1 MTEAGVVV
9 LSYLC
14 AVVVFWGEGIFSVK
28 LTYDPFQEVD
38 VGLCRVGVCAMV
50 DKGDNALFKI
60 NIYFHTRGVFSC
72 FFRLKKASTSN
83 ALMLMWPY
91 ILHKMVGR
99 TIIRRRSVWCW
110 CLMYTTNRRG

>member
-50 DKGDNALFKI
+50 DKWDNALFKI
-60 NIYFHTRGVFSC
+60 NIYFHTRGFLVA
-72 FFRLKKASTSN
+72 FFA
-83 ALMLMWPY
+83 
-91 ILHKMVGR
+91 
-99 TIIRRRSVWCW
+99 
-110 CLMYTTNRRG
+110 